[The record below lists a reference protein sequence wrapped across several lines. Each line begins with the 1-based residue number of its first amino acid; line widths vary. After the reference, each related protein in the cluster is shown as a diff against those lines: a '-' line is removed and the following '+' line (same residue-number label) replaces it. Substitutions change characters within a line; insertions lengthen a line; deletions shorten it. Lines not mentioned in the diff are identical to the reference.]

1 MLLTPDVSKPL
12 RFSSDL
18 RSTTL
23 NSDNFLLSMEMAP
36 VAILPL
42 YYRLGSDPFFFYVYA
57 SDSLFLYALRL
68 YTGSA
73 GT

>member
-1 MLLTPDVSKPL
+1 MPDVSKLL
-12 RFSSDL
+12 RLSSDL

-42 YYRLGSDPFFFYVYA
+42 HYRALPRAQVY
-57 SDSLFLYALRL
+57 L
-68 YTGSA
+68 
-73 GT
+73 